1 MGGNDPV
8 PSQELHSRD
17 ALAPVFAELNKS
29 ALCRTE
35 HDLYL
40 DHWSSYWRNLLSD
53 TSRYR

>member
-40 DHWSSYWRNLLSD
+40 DH
-53 TSRYR
+53 